1 MKYETD
7 DGYVELTPEMDDY
20 VAYVKNGIVLNSA
33 FHKKLDYMAQFWTT
47 IIVDEVIEDIIELY
61 SLYTEIEKDDEF
73 WDMVYERQY
82 GEKEED

>member
-33 FHKKLDYMAQFWTT
+33 INKLDHVAKFWTNV
-47 IIVDEVIEDIIELY
+47 IVDEVIADIVELY
-61 SLYTEIEKDDEF
+61 SLYKEIESDDEF

-82 GEKEED
+82 GEE

>member
-20 VAYVKNGIVLNSA
+20 VAYVKKGIVLNSA
-33 FHKKLDYMAQFWTT
+33 INKFDHITKFWTNV
-47 IIVDEVIEDIIELY
+47 IVDEVISDIVELY
-61 SLYTEIEKDDEF
+61 SLYKEIESDDEF

-82 GEKEED
+82 GEE